1 MSNSHGTKIIYEH
14 FLTKISQEHK
24 LNKSNKLHEFDQLR
38 GKEKSSY
45 LREDTTCNSY
55 GSNKLE
61 MDQFGEGLK
70 FLSRVGRRRSSR
82 PTTREGSE
90 FVIFAKSP
98 YDQKVIVLLHVDH

>member
-24 LNKSNKLHEFDQLR
+24 LKKSNKLHEFNQLR

-45 LREDTTCNSY
+45 LREDTTCKSY

-61 MDQFGEGLK
+61 MDQFGEEMRFFSMVKERKKAHGK
-70 FLSRVGRRRSSR
+70 V
-82 PTTREGSE
+82 RE
-90 FVIFAKSP
+90 K
-98 YDQKVIVLLHVDH
+98 

>member
-24 LNKSNKLHEFDQLR
+24 LKKSNKLHEFDQLR

-61 MDQFGEGLK
+61 MDQFGEEMRIFFSK
-70 FLSRVGRRRSSR
+70 VGRERSHGKEKRRS
-82 PTTREGSE
+82 E
-90 FVIFAKSP
+90 
-98 YDQKVIVLLHVDH
+98 